1 MCCSIR
7 YSGKKVKKCFLL
19 CFSLGLHYLCSQ
31 INSYDMKKE
40 KKSGKALKTI
50 AIILG
55 ILILAALGTG
65 YYFTRTP
72 LLNEKET
79 QYLYIDRNDNIDS
92 VLAKVSAIAK
102 PHAMKG
108 FKALADFRGYGDNI
122 IRGRYGVDTKMS
134 ANGLF
139 NMLKRGEQTP
149 LNVPIP
155 SVRTMDKLAAAVGK
169 KLELDSTELY
179 RALTDEKVCQRYGYT
194 LETLPSMFI
203 PDSYNMYWTVTVDEF
218 LDRMKKE
225 HDRYWNEER
234 LAKAKALDMT
244 PVEVSTLASIVTEET
259 AATQEKPTVAG
270 LYINRLRKGMLLQ
283 SDPTV
288 KFAMHDFTIRRI
300 LNRMLTTDDPYNT
313 YKFKG
318 LPPGPIRIPLKE
330 DLEAVLNYEHHDY
343 LYMCAKEDF
352 SGTHNYARN
361 EAEHAANARRYHQA
375 LNARGIK

>member
-1 MCCSIR
+1 
-7 YSGKKVKKCFLL
+7 
-19 CFSLGLHYLCSQ
+19 
-31 INSYDMKKE
+31 MKKE
-40 KKSGKALKTI
+40 KKSGKALKATLTI
-50 AIILG
+50 LAILLVIALG
-55 ILILAALGTG
+55 IG
-65 YYFTRTP
+65 YYFTRTA
-72 LLNEKET
+72 LSKEKET
-79 QYLYIDRNDNIDS
+79 QYLYIDRDDTADS
-92 VLAKVSAIAK
+92 VFTKIAAIAK

-122 IRGRYGVDTKMS
+122 IRGRYGIDTQMS

-155 SVRTMDKLAAAVGK
+155 SVRTMDKLAAAVAK
-169 KLELDSTELY
+169 KLELDSLDLL
-179 RALTDEKVCQRYGYT
+179 RALTDPKVCQRYGYT
-194 LETLPSMFI
+194 LETMPSMFI

-225 HDRYWNEER
+225 HDKWWNEER
-234 LAKAKALDMT
+234 TAKAKALNMT
-244 PVEVSTLASIVTEET
+244 PEQVSTLASIVTEET
-259 AATQEKPTVAG
+259 AATAEKPTVAG
-270 LYINRLRKGMLLQ
+270 LYINRLNKGMLLQ

-313 YKFKG
+313 YKYPG

-330 DLEAVLNYEHHDY
+330 DLEAVLNHEKHDY
-343 LYMCAKEDF
+343 IYMCAKEDF

-361 EAEHAANARRYHQA
+361 EAEHMANARRYHQA
-375 LNARGIK
+375 LNQRGIR

>member
-1 MCCSIR
+1 MS
-7 YSGKKVKKCFLL
+7 KKKSHTALKVIL
-19 CFSLGLHYLCSQ
+19 CLLGLAVVAIAGTY
-31 INSYDMKKE
+31 YYF
-40 KKSGKALKTI
+40 LKT
-50 AIILG
+50 
-55 ILILAALGTG
+55 ALSK
-65 YYFTRTP
+65 
-72 LLNEKET
+72 EKET
-79 QYLYIDRNDNIDS
+79 QYLYVDRDDNVDS
-92 VLAKVSAIAK
+92 VYTKVAAIAK

-108 FKALADFRGYGDNI
+108 FKALADFRDYGDNI

-134 ANGLF
+134 ANDLYS
-139 NMLKRGEQTP
+139 MLKRGEQTP

-169 KLELDSTELY
+169 KLELDSLDLL
-179 RALTDEKVCQRYGYT
+179 RALTDSNVCARYGFNCNT
-194 LETLPSMFI
+194 FPAMFI
-203 PDSYNMYWTVTVDEF
+203 PDSYNMYWTVSVDEF

-225 HDRYWNEER
+225 FDKYWNEER
-234 LAKAKALDMT
+234 MQKAKALDMS

-288 KFAMHDFTIRRI
+288 KFAMHDFSIRRI

-313 YKFKG
+313 YKYKG

-343 LYMCAKEDF
+343 IYMCAKEDF

-361 EAEHAANARRYHQA
+361 EAEHQANARRYHQA
-375 LNARGIK
+375 LNARGIR

>member
-1 MCCSIR
+1 M
-7 YSGKKVKKCFLL
+7 GK
-19 CFSLGLHYLCSQ
+19 
-31 INSYDMKKE
+31 N
-40 KKSGKALKTI
+40 KKSGKILKSLLVFVAVLI
-50 AIILG
+50 AV
-55 ILILAALGTG
+55 AACVG
-65 YYFTRTP
+65 YYFFYTSFSKG
-72 LLNEKET
+72 NET
-79 QYLYIDRNDNIDS
+79 FFLYIDRDDNIDS
-92 VLAKVSAIAK
+92 VYYKVSETAK
-102 PHAMKG
+102 PHALKG
-108 FKALADFRGYGDNI
+108 FKTLADLRGYGDNI
-122 IRGRYGVDTKMS
+122 IRGRYAIDTKMS
-134 ANGLF
+134 AKDLYNI
-139 NMLKRGEQTP
+139 LKRGEQTP

-155 SVRTMDKLAAAVGK
+155 SVRTMDRLAGAVAK
-169 KLELDSTELY
+169 KLELDSVQLLK
-179 RALTDEKVCQRYGYT
+179 AFTDPAIISKYGYNANT
-194 LETLPSMFI
+194 FPSMFI
-203 PDSYNMYWTVTVDEF
+203 PDSYNMYWTVSVEEF

-234 LAKAKALDMT
+234 MAKAKVLDMT

-313 YKFKG
+313 YKYKG

-343 LYMCAKEDF
+343 IYMCAKEDF
-352 SGTHNYARN
+352 SGTHNYART
-361 EAEHAANARRYHQA
+361 EAEHQANARRYHQA